1 MNQKDLK
8 KQIKSGKLSNLY
20 VFCGDDYF
28 LKQLYLE
35 RIAKAFGLEV
45 EKTKAEDEEALKE
58 ANVRALSNALFGSKR
73 RLVYCSVDFK
83 LKKGIALREPK
94 DSVFI
99 VDALECD
106 PNLTNAVVFEKPTV
120 KEIQEF
126 LLFKA
131 HSEKKTIDPKALD
144 FLTELFVDKDTT
156 FINNT
161 FNVILLY
168 CSNKDV
174 IDEEDVK
181 QSAFESSKFYTKDL
195 FKFLNRGDTKGILNR
210 TDEILK
216 QMHPTLFIHLLSD
229 SFIKIYMACCCD
241 ETCFSSLF
249 KGYYGSFYRLC
260 ERFGKERVKMI
271 LKDLYNLDRMVKSAG
286 LDGVEAL
293 IKAKMVQWVA

>member
-1 MNQKDLK
+1 MNQKELK
-8 KQIKSGKLSNLY
+8 KQIKLGKLLNLY

-35 RIAKAFGLEV
+35 RIAKALGLEI
-45 EKTKAEDEEALKE
+45 EKTIAEDEEALRE
-58 ANVRALSNALFGSKR
+58 VNVKALSNALFGSKK

-83 LKKGIALREPK
+83 LKRGIALKEPK
-94 DSVFI
+94 DNVFI

-106 PNLTNAVVFEKPTV
+106 TDIPNVVFFERPTA

-131 HSEKKTIDPKALD
+131 GALKKTIEPKALD
-144 FLTELFVDKDTT
+144 FLTTLFADKDTT

-161 FNVILLY
+161 FDVVLLY
-168 CSNKDV
+168 CGEKST
-174 IDEEDVK
+174 ISEEDVR
-181 QSAFESSKFYTKDL
+181 QAAFESAKFYTKDL
-195 FKFLNRGDTKGILNR
+195 FKFLNRGNIKGILNR
-210 TDEILK
+210 ADEILK

-229 SFIKIYMACCCD
+229 SFTKVYMSCCCD
-241 ETCFSSLF
+241 ETCFSALF
-249 KGYYGSFYRLC
+249 KVYYGSFLRLC
-260 ERFGKERVKMI
+260 ERLGKERVKKI
-271 LKDLYNLDRMVKSAG
+271 LRDLYDLDKMVKSAS